1 MSYFDHPAISNS
13 DIQKFL
19 QQIGLKREMP
29 ANIQAIYDFGTEFH
43 AGILEPHKRR
53 EEILTPEQEKLIK
66 EMADTF
72 WRDKLCRD
80 FATARDFQREMEVG
94 VKEPAWLEVGGMKI
108 AARCKFDGARTGLKM
123 GLELKGVKVSS
134 QKQFEECLIG
144 LDYDRAVAHY
154 QLTSKYEWTLVV
166 GISKSHTDRLFKKIV
181 KRHDDF
187 YAVGEHKLIEALK
200 LLYGYSPE
208 DIELVS

>member
-53 EEILTPEQEKLIK
+53 LDVVSPGQEQLIK

-80 FATARDFQREMEVG
+80 FAMAKDFQREMEVG
-94 VKEPAWLEVGGMKI
+94 VKAPAILEVGGMRI
-108 AARCKFDGARTGLKM
+108 AARCKFDGARTSLKM

-166 GISKSHTDRLFKKIV
+166 GISKSNTDRLFKKIV

-187 YAVGEHKLIEALK
+187 YAVGEHKLIEALQ
-200 LLYGYSPE
+200 LLSNYSPE
-208 DIELVS
+208 DVILV